1 MLKVRLHVFRMQVQG
16 FTGMM
21 DHARSIPAGAA
32 QDQRRDG
39 VVTAAKAQIIELEQ
53 RQICLLAGQQ
63 LAEIADDPM
72 APEPRIIRYRHEL
85 ERLRALIDGHDDG
98 EPNSDD

>member
-1 MLKVRLHVFRMQVQG
+1 MFDRNRAACRVSRDD
-16 FTGMM
+16 T
-21 DHARSIPAGAA
+21 DARRTPDLSDCRAHCPNIART
-32 QDQRRDG
+32 DRD
-39 VVTAAKAQIIELEQ
+39 VEVLREQAK
-53 RQICLLAGQQ
+53 Q

-85 ERLRALIDGHDDG
+85 ERLRALIDRHDDG

>member
-1 MLKVRLHVFRMQVQG
+1 MTNGHPVIAIQ
-16 FTGMM
+16 
-21 DHARSIPAGAA
+21 
-32 QDQRRDG
+32 RDG
-39 VVTAAKAQIIELEQ
+39 QHRTDRDVEVLREQAK
-53 RQICLLAGQQ
+53 Q

-85 ERLRALIDGHDDG
+85 ERLRALIDRHDDG